1 MLNGKKK
8 EVKMKSLS
16 KAIFYIKYYAD
27 KHQCVIERKA
37 TLDENCF
44 EGHHKKFGYPYKKYI
59 DVWAT
64 EEVNNGQPQY
74 RTASKKWE
82 INQTQTMADSNLWT
96 NY

>member
-1 MLNGKKK
+1 
-8 EVKMKSLS
+8 MKYCQGTQCHEYKTKDRIRGTKGS
-16 KAIFYIKYYAD
+16 KYYAK
-27 KHQCVIERKA
+27 KHDCIIERKA

-64 EEVNNGQPQY
+64 EEVNNGEPQY

-82 INQTQTMADSNLWT
+82 INDHQTISN
-96 NY
+96 